1 MDGKKILKSV
11 CIGVVLG
18 GLFALLVSRG
28 EGILRLCSN
37 AAFFGGI
44 LLFIYA
50 LFEWTLYLGFYNG
63 VTYTFKKIWE
73 AITNKDYNPQKSEL
87 KSRPEYENTH
97 KKGKLCKEQFVAA
110 ALLLFV
116 SAISACFC

>member
-1 MDGKKILKSV
+1 MDWKKMLKSA

-18 GLFALLVSRG
+18 VLLALLVSRG

-44 LLFIYA
+44 SLFIYA

-73 AITNKDYNPQKSEL
+73 VITNKDYDPRKSKL
-87 KSRPEYENTH
+87 KSRPEYENKH
-97 KKGKLCKEQFVAA
+97 NKGKLCKEQFVAA
-110 ALLLFV
+110 AVLLFI